1 MGVTPPPVTA
11 CCFDSLLFLLFKT
24 ASCDHGCGGVTPT
37 RQRSGCRHCFGTRG
51 QARDHR
57 RPRTIPSRSRFV
69 RTAACVDMPSGC
81 AGASTISVLWF
92 RAWFR
97 VSNTRFGGSAAFD
110 FSSDNM
116 ITSQNDNANGQTV
129 GALGAARGYKNPSA
143 TPSSDARV
151 AMGRLLRQRAVGLV
165 SSRRR
170 ARRSIN
176 RTRACWAADCRNNC
190 LAQARQPARAKA
202 CARDR

>member
-24 ASCDHGCGGVTPT
+24 ASCDHGYGGVTPT

-110 FSSDNM
+110 FSSHNM

-143 TPSSDARV
+143 TPSIGPIVFRCSRGYGSASAAAGCGIGLIEETCAPLYQSDPS
-151 AMGRLLRQRAVGLV
+151 MLGSRLPQQLFGAGATAGP
-165 SSRRR
+165 S
-170 ARRSIN
+170 
-176 RTRACWAADCRNNC
+176 
-190 LAQARQPARAKA
+190 
-202 CARDR
+202 